1 MDLGPEPWTFLP
13 GGRPPAPGVL
23 RTVQELVNT
32 TNLESGQDA
41 IDTPAG
47 LATWLVGHRL
57 LSSDEPVRPADVPRA
72 AELREALR
80 QLLMANAGEPLT
92 PAAPAALD
100 LAARAAHLTLRFET
114 AGRAALEPTGGGVDA
129 AFGRVLAIVHGSM
142 VEGTWPRLKA
152 CRRDVCHWA
161 FYDHSKNRS
170 GTWCAMEICGNR
182 TKTSSYRR
190 RRLPRPR

>member
-13 GGRPPAPGVL
+13 GGRPPAPAAL
-23 RTVQELVNT
+23 RTVQEFVNT

-47 LATWLVGHRL
+47 LASWLIGHRL
-57 LSSDEPVRPADVPRA
+57 LDAAETVAQADVRRA

-80 QLLMANAGEPLT
+80 LMLVTNGGGPPM
-92 PAAPAALD
+92 PAAPATLD
-100 LAARAAHLTLRFET
+100 LAARCAHLTLRFDA
-114 AGRAALEPTGGGVDA
+114 AGRAVLEPTGGGVDG
-129 AFGRVLAIVHGSM
+129 AFGRLLAIVYGSM

-152 CRRDVCHWA
+152 CRRHVCHWA

-170 GTWCAMEICGNR
+170 GTWCAMAICGNR

-190 RRLPRPR
+190 RRRPRTG